1 MRTSRR
7 GLTLRKSDYET
18 INERLRRLE
27 VKAPC
32 GRISD
37 RMTTALSGI
46 NVLEIHSNLGAA
58 YAAML
63 LAEQGADT
71 IMVEPPGGASERG
84 TPHFHVL
91 NRSKRSVAID
101 PSSSDGKW
109 SLAALIKSADI
120 VITGS
125 TPMRLR
131 AHGLDYPSI
140 RKTNRHALVLNI
152 PSFGSRGPD
161 AEFDAADELVAARA
175 GIAGSQWA
183 RSGNPVP
190 LVFPAASY
198 SAGVMGANAA
208 VAGLIAREHT
218 GEGQELEVSL
228 LAGALS
234 LQTGGVLKH
243 EKMTSMYHGPQ
254 DPLGPIPCYRLFE
267 ASDHKYLFAAC
278 GNATFWGKFVLAL
291 ELPELVSDPRF
302 ENAPW
307 GIASEHWQPLKDILE
322 PVIRTKPRDEWIKIL
337 READVPCAPV
347 MMRQEFIAYP
357 QTSAIGMRQEVRD
370 PILGDTI
377 QFGVPVTL
385 TATPGEIAGPAPT
398 KPDASHHATFHH
410 APHPIAAS
418 NGHSLARGPL
428 DGIMVLDFAGY
439 IAGSYGPMIL
449 AQLGAN
455 VIKVESLEG
464 DAFRSFGF
472 GFLGWNQG
480 KRGLAIDLNSR
491 EGLDIVY
498 RLAEEADVLVENLR
512 PGRMKRYGL
521 DCETLAKANPGLIYM
536 SVNAFGNRGP
546 DHNQPGFDP
555 LLQARS
561 GVMAAQGGPHHHPVY
576 LTCAIC
582 DYGAAMLS
590 AYGCILALRAR
601 QKTGL
606 GQFCSTTLLQASMAF
621 QAGEFI
627 FYDGR
632 PAMEN
637 GAPERRGSSALS
649 RVYQCRD
656 GEWLF
661 LSLNSPTQW
670 QALGDLFSSLAKV
683 EFSATTNEPED
694 GKLASALAEEFRKL
708 DRNDALV
715 RLAQSKVPATS
726 VNHFRDLFS
735 DPQIAASELLTE
747 LNHSQW
753 GKVRQTGMLMKFS
766 ATPGRIERAA
776 PLLGE
781 HSEEV
786 LREFLD
792 YDAATVA
799 SLRSRGI
806 IK

>member
-1 MRTSRR
+1 MKW
-7 GLTLRKSDYET
+7 RKHLPEL
-18 INERLRRLE
+18 I
-27 VKAPC
+27 
-32 GRISD
+32 
-37 RMTTALSGI
+37 
-46 NVLEIHSNLGAA
+46 VLEFHSNLGAA

-63 LAEQGADT
+63 LAEQGADA
-71 IMVEPPGGASERG
+71 IVVEPPGGAPERG
-84 TPHFHVL
+84 TPHFQVL

-101 PSSSDGKW
+101 VASTDGKW
-109 SLAALIKSADI
+109 SIAALVKSADL

-125 TPMRLR
+125 TPTRLK
-131 AHGLDYPSI
+131 AQGLDYASI
-140 RKTNRHALVLNI
+140 RKINPHTLVLNI
-152 PSFGSRGPD
+152 PSFGSRGPE
-161 AEFDAADELVAARA
+161 AEFDACDDLVAARA

-198 SAGVMGANAA
+198 SAGVMGASAA

-243 EKMTSMYHGPQ
+243 EKMTTLYHGPQ

-267 ASDHKYLFAAC
+267 ASDHQYLFAAC

-291 ELPELVSDPRF
+291 DLPELVSDPRF

-307 GIASEHWQPLKDILE
+307 GIPTEHWQSLKDILE
-322 PVIRTKPRDEWIKIL
+322 PVIRTRPRDEWVKIL

-347 MMRQEFIAYP
+347 MTRQEFIAYS
-357 QTSAIGMRQEVRD
+357 QTAAVGMRQQVRD
-370 PILGDTI
+370 PILGDTV
-377 QFGVPVTL
+377 QLGVPVTL
-385 TATPGEIAGPAPT
+385 EATPGEIVGPAPAA
-398 KPDASHHATFHH
+398 PEAHRHETFHH
-410 APHPIAAS
+410 APPPVTATNES
-418 NGHSLARGPL
+418 SLAKGPL
-428 DGIMVLDFAGY
+428 DGVTVLDFASY

-480 KRGLAIDLNSR
+480 KRGLAIDLNNR

-512 PGRMKRYGL
+512 PGRMKRFGL
-521 DCETLAKANPGLIYM
+521 DYETLAKANPGLIYM

-561 GVMAAQGGPHHHPVY
+561 GVMAAQGGPHNHPVY

-590 AYGCILALRAR
+590 AFGCILALRAR

-627 FYDGR
+627 FYEGR
-632 PAMEN
+632 PDLEN

-649 RVYQCRD
+649 RAYQCRD

-661 LSLNSPTQW
+661 LAIDGAAQW
-670 QALGDLFSSLAKV
+670 QSLLEMFPSLPKLEYPA
-683 EFSATTNEPED
+683 AAREPEH
-694 GKLASALAEEFRKL
+694 GHGRLASALAGEFQHRDRGDAVAQLRK
-708 DRNDALV
+708 A
-715 RLAQSKVPATS
+715 KIPATPVS
-726 VNHFRDLFS
+726 HFRDLFS
-735 DPQIAASELLTE
+735 DPQIAANELLAE
-747 LNHSQW
+747 LSHSQW
-753 GKVRQTGMLMKFS
+753 GKVWQTGMLMKFS
-766 ATPGRIERAA
+766 ATPGSIQRAA
-776 PLLGE
+776 PLHGE
-781 HSEEV
+781 HGEEV

-792 YDAATVA
+792 YDAATIA
-799 SLRSRGI
+799 SLRTRGV

>member
-1 MRTSRR
+1 M
-7 GLTLRKSDYET
+7 
-18 INERLRRLE
+18 
-27 VKAPC
+27 A
-32 GRISD
+32 
-37 RMTTALSGI
+37 TALSGI
-46 NVLEIHSNLGAA
+46 NVLQFHSNLGAA

-63 LAEQGADT
+63 LGEQGADV
-71 IMVEPPGGASERG
+71 IMVEPPGASERG
-84 TPHFHVL
+84 TPHFHAL

-101 PSSSDGKW
+101 LSSNEGKW
-109 SLAALIKSADI
+109 SLAALIKSADV
-120 VITGS
+120 VITGT

-131 AHGLDYPSI
+131 AMGLDYASI
-140 RKTNRHALVLNI
+140 HKTNPHALALNV

-161 AEFDAADELVAARA
+161 AEFDASDELVAARA
-175 GIAGSQWA
+175 GIAGTQWA

-190 LVFPAASY
+190 LVFPASSY
-198 SAGVMGANAA
+198 SAGVMGASAVVAA
-208 VAGLIAREHT
+208 LIAREHT
-218 GEGQELEVSL
+218 GEGQQIEVSL

-278 GNATFWGKFVLAL
+278 GNATFWGKFALAL
-291 ELPELVSDPRF
+291 ELPELVSDLRF

-307 GIASEHWQPLKDILE
+307 GIPPEHWQSLKDILE
-322 PVIRTKPRDEWIKIL
+322 PVIRTKPRDDWLKIL

-347 MMRQEFIAYP
+347 MTREEFIAYP
-357 QTSAIGMRQEVRD
+357 QTAAIGMRQELHD
-370 PILGDTI
+370 PTLGDTV
-377 QFGVPVTL
+377 QLGVPVTL
-385 TATPGEIAGPAPT
+385 SATPGAIVGPAPA
-398 KPDASHHATFHH
+398 KPDPHHHVTFHN

-418 NGHSLARGPL
+418 NGHHLAKGPL
-428 DGIMVLDFAGY
+428 DGVTVLDFAGY

-472 GFLGWNQG
+472 GFMGWNQG
-480 KRGLAIDLNSR
+480 KRGLAIDLNQR

-512 PGRMKRYGL
+512 PGRMKRFGL
-521 DCETLAKANPGLIYM
+521 DYDTLAKANPGLVYM
-536 SVNAFGNRGP
+536 SVNAFGNHGP
-546 DHNQPGFDP
+546 DHDQPGFDP

-590 AYGCILALRAR
+590 AFGCILALRAR

-606 GQFCSTTLLQASMAF
+606 GQFCSTTLLQSAMAF

-627 FYDGR
+627 FYSGR
-632 PAMEN
+632 PDMES
-637 GAPERRGSSALS
+637 GAPERRGASALS
-649 RVYQCRD
+649 RAYQCRD

-661 LSLNSPTQW
+661 LSLGTAAHW
-670 QALGDLFSSLAKV
+670 QALGAMFPALPKLDYAAAARK
-683 EFSATTNEPED
+683 PEH
-694 GKLASALAEEFRKL
+694 GHGHLASKLAEEFQHLSR
-708 DRNDALV
+708 DEALS
-715 RLAQSKVPATS
+715 RLAQAKIPAAP
-726 VNHFRDLFS
+726 VHHFRDLFD
-735 DPQIAASELLTE
+735 DPQIAANELLTE
-747 LNHSQW
+747 LPHSQW
-753 GKVRQTGMLMKFS
+753 GKVRQTGMLIKFS
-766 ATPGRIERAA
+766 ATPGSIERAA

-781 HSEEV
+781 HSGEV

-792 YDAATVA
+792 YDDATIA
-799 SLRSRGI
+799 SLRTRDI

>member
-1 MRTSRR
+1 MAKA
-7 GLTLRKSDYET
+7 LT
-18 INERLRRLE
+18 
-27 VKAPC
+27 
-32 GRISD
+32 
-37 RMTTALSGI
+37 GI
-46 NVLEIHSNLGAA
+46 NVLEFHSNLGAA

-63 LAEQGADT
+63 LAEQGADA
-71 IMVEPPGGASERG
+71 IMVEQPGGAPERG
-84 TPHFHVL
+84 TPHFEIL
-91 NRSKRSVAID
+91 NRSKRSVAIGFN
-101 PSSSDGKW
+101 STDGKW
-109 SLAALIKSADI
+109 SIAALVKSADI
-120 VITGS
+120 VVTGS
-125 TPMRLR
+125 TPARLK
-131 AHGLDYPSI
+131 AQSLDYASI
-140 RKTNRHALVLNI
+140 RKINPHALVLNV
-152 PSFGSRGPD
+152 PPFGSRGPE
-161 AEFDAADELVAARA
+161 AEFDACDDLVAARA

-198 SAGVMGANAA
+198 SAGVMGASAA

-243 EKMTSMYHGPQ
+243 EKMTTLYHGPQ

-267 ASDHKYLFAAC
+267 ASDHQYLFAAC

-291 ELPELVSDPRF
+291 DLPELVSDPRF

-307 GIASEHWQPLKDILE
+307 GIPTEHWQALKDILE
-322 PVIRTKPRDEWIKIL
+322 PVIRTKPRDEWVKIL

-347 MMRQEFIAYP
+347 MTRQEFIAYP
-357 QTSAIGMRQEVRD
+357 QTAAIGMCQQVRD
-370 PILGDTI
+370 PVLGETV
-377 QFGVPVTL
+377 QLGVPVTL
-385 TATPGEIAGPAPT
+385 EATPGEIAGPAPAR
-398 KPDASHHATFHH
+398 PDAHRHETFHH
-410 APHPIAAS
+410 APHPVTATNES
-418 NGHSLARGPL
+418 SLAKGPL
-428 DGIMVLDFAGY
+428 DGVTVLDFASY

-455 VIKVESLEG
+455 VIKIENLDG

-480 KRGLAIDLNSR
+480 KRGLAIDLNNR

-512 PGRMKRYGL
+512 PGRMKRFGL
-521 DCETLAKANPGLIYM
+521 DYDTLAKANPGLIYM
-536 SVNAFGNRGP
+536 SVNAFGNTGP

-561 GVMAAQGGPHHHPVY
+561 GVMAAQGGPHNHPVY

-590 AYGCILALRAR
+590 AFGCILALRAR
-601 QKTGL
+601 LKNGL

-632 PAMEN
+632 PDMEN

-649 RVYQCRD
+649 RAYQCRD
-656 GEWLF
+656 SEWLF
-661 LSLNSPTQW
+661 LAVDAPAQW
-670 QALGDLFSSLAKV
+670 QDLGGIFTSLPKLDYA
-683 EFSATTNEPED
+683 AAAREPEH
-694 GKLASALAEEFRKL
+694 GHGRLASVLAQEFQQL
-708 DRNDALV
+708 DREDALV
-715 RLAQSKVPATS
+715 RLAKAKIPSTP

-735 DPQIAASELLTE
+735 DPQIAANDLLAELS
-747 LNHSQW
+747 HSQW
-753 GKVRQTGMLMKFS
+753 GKVWQTGMLMKFS
-766 ATPGRIERAA
+766 ATPGSIQRAA
-776 PLLGE
+776 PLHGE
-781 HSEEV
+781 HGDEV

-792 YDAATVA
+792 YDAATIA
-799 SLRSRGI
+799 ALRTRGI

>member
-1 MRTSRR
+1 MAKA
-7 GLTLRKSDYET
+7 LT
-18 INERLRRLE
+18 
-27 VKAPC
+27 A
-32 GRISD
+32 
-37 RMTTALSGI
+37 I
-46 NVLEIHSNLGAA
+46 NVLEFHSNLGAA

-63 LAEQGADT
+63 LAEQGADA
-71 IMVEPPGGASERG
+71 IVVEHPDGAPERG
-84 TPHFHVL
+84 TPHFQVL
-91 NRSKRSVAID
+91 NRSKRAVAID
-101 PSSSDGKW
+101 MASTDGKW
-109 SLAALIKSADI
+109 SVAALVKSADI

-125 TPMRLR
+125 TPARLK
-131 AHGLDYPSI
+131 AQGLDYRSL
-140 RKTNRHALVLNI
+140 RKINPHALVLNI
-152 PSFGSRGPD
+152 PFFGSRGPE
-161 AEFDAADELVAARA
+161 AEFDASDELVAARA

-198 SAGVMGANAA
+198 SAGVMGASAA
-208 VAGLIAREHT
+208 VAALIAREHT

-243 EKMTSMYHGPQ
+243 EKMTTLYHGPQ

-267 ASDHKYLFAAC
+267 ASDHKFLFAAC

-291 ELPELVSDPRF
+291 DLPELVSDPRF

-307 GIASEHWQPLKDILE
+307 GIPPEHWQALKDILE
-322 PVIRTKPRDEWIKIL
+322 PVIRTKPRDEWVKIL
-337 READVPCAPV
+337 RDADVPCAPV
-347 MMRQEFIAYP
+347 MTRQEFIAYP
-357 QTSAIGMRQEVRD
+357 QTAAIGMRQEVRD
-370 PILGDTI
+370 PILGNTV
-377 QFGVPVTL
+377 QLGVSVTL
-385 TATPGEIAGPAPT
+385 TATPGEIVGPAPA
-398 KPDASHHATFHH
+398 KPHQHENFHH
-410 APHPIAAS
+410 APHPVSAT
-418 NGHSLARGPL
+418 NPGSLAKGPL
-428 DGIMVLDFAGY
+428 EGVTVLDFASY

-455 VIKVESLEG
+455 VIKIENLEG

-480 KRGLAIDLNSR
+480 KRGLAIDLNNR

-498 RLAEEADVLVENLR
+498 RLAEEADVIVENLR
-512 PGRMKRYGL
+512 PGRMKRFGL
-521 DCETLAKANPGLIYM
+521 DYDTLAKANPGIIYM
-536 SVNAFGNRGP
+536 SVNAFGNSGP

-590 AYGCILALRAR
+590 AFGCILALRAR

-606 GQFCSTTLLQASMAF
+606 GQFSSTTLLQASMAF

-632 PAMEN
+632 PDMEN
-637 GAPERRGSSALS
+637 GAPERRGASALS
-649 RVYQCRD
+649 RTYQGRD

-661 LSLNSPTQW
+661 LAVDSSTQW
-670 QALGDLFSSLAKV
+670 RALREIFPSLPKV
-683 EFSATTNEPED
+683 AYEAAAREPEN
-694 GKLASALAEEFRKL
+694 GKLASNLVEEFQKL
-708 DRNDALV
+708 DRNDALS
-715 RLAQSKVPATS
+715 RLAAASIPAAP

-735 DPQIAASELLTE
+735 DPQIAANELLAE

-753 GKVRQTGMLMKFS
+753 GKVWQTGMLMKFS
-766 ATPGRIERAA
+766 ATPGSILRAA
-776 PLLGE
+776 PLHGE
-781 HSEEV
+781 HADEV
-786 LREFLD
+786 LHEFLD
-792 YDAATVA
+792 YDAATIA

>member
-1 MRTSRR
+1 MA
-7 GLTLRKSDYET
+7 K
-18 INERLRRLE
+18 
-27 VKAPC
+27 
-32 GRISD
+32 
-37 RMTTALSGI
+37 ALSGI
-46 NVLEIHSNLGAA
+46 NVLEFHSNLGAA

-71 IMVEPPGGASERG
+71 IVVEPPRGARERG
-84 TPHFHVL
+84 TPHFQVL
-91 NRSKRSVAID
+91 NRSKRSVALD
-101 PSSSDGKW
+101 VTASEGKW
-109 SLAALIKSADI
+109 SVAAMVKSADI
-120 VITGS
+120 VITGT
-125 TPMRLR
+125 TPARLK
-131 AHGLDYPSI
+131 AQGLDYASI
-140 RKTNRHALVLNI
+140 HKTNPHALVLNV
-152 PSFGSRGPD
+152 PPFGSRGPE
-161 AEFDAADELVAARA
+161 AEFNASDELVAARA
-175 GIAGSQWA
+175 GIAGSQWS

-198 SAGVMGANAA
+198 SAGVMGASAA

-218 GEGQELEVSL
+218 GEGQALEVSL

-243 EKMTSMYHGPQ
+243 EKMTTLYHGPQ

-291 ELPELVSDPRF
+291 DLPELVSDPRF

-307 GIASEHWQPLKDILE
+307 GIPPEHWQSLKDILE
-322 PVIRTKPRDEWIKIL
+322 PVIRTKPRDEWVKIL

-347 MMRQEFIAYP
+347 MTRQEFIAYP
-357 QTSAIGMRQEVRD
+357 QTAAIGMRQEVRD
-370 PILGDTI
+370 PVLGDTV
-377 QFGVPVTL
+377 QLGLPVSL
-385 TATPGEIAGPAPT
+385 SATPGEISGPAPAT
-398 KPDASHHATFHH
+398 PSEHHHETFHH
-410 APHPIAAS
+410 APHPITPATTS
-418 NGHSLARGPL
+418 HLAKGPL
-428 DGIMVLDFAGY
+428 DGVTVLDFAGY

-480 KRGLAIDLNSR
+480 KRGLAIDLNHR

-498 RLAEEADVLVENLR
+498 RLAAEADVLVENLR

-521 DCETLAKANPGLIYM
+521 DYDTLAKANPGIIYM
-536 SVNAFGNRGP
+536 SVNAFGNVGP

-590 AYGCILALRAR
+590 AFGCILALRAR

-627 FYDGR
+627 FYEGR
-632 PAMEN
+632 PEMEN

-649 RVYQCRD
+649 RAYQCRD

-661 LSLNSPTQW
+661 LAVDAASQW
-670 QALGDLFSSLAKV
+670 KALG
-683 EFSATTNEPED
+683 EIFSALPKLHYEMASREPEH
-694 GKLASALAEEFRKL
+694 GQGHLASHLAEEFQQLNR
-708 DRNDALV
+708 DGALA
-715 RLAQSKVPATS
+715 LLSKAKIPATP
-726 VNHFRDLFS
+726 VNHFRDLFADS
-735 DPQIAASELLTE
+735 QIAANELLAE
-747 LNHSQW
+747 LSHSQW
-753 GKVRQTGMLMKFS
+753 GKVWQTGMLMKFS
-766 ATPGRIERAA
+766 ATPGSIQRAA

-781 HSEEV
+781 HGAEV
-786 LREFLD
+786 LHEFLD
-792 YDAATVA
+792 YDADTIA
-799 SLRSRGI
+799 SLRARGI

>member
-1 MRTSRR
+1 MA
-7 GLTLRKSDYET
+7 K
-18 INERLRRLE
+18 
-27 VKAPC
+27 
-32 GRISD
+32 
-37 RMTTALSGI
+37 ALSGI
-46 NVLEIHSNLGAA
+46 NLLEVHSNLGAA

-71 IMVEPPGGASERG
+71 IKVEPPGGAPERG

-91 NRSKRSVAID
+91 NRSKRSVSLD
-101 PSSSDGKW
+101 PTSSDGKW
-109 SLAALIKSADI
+109 SITALVKSADI

-125 TPMRLR
+125 TPARLK
-131 AHGLDYPSI
+131 AHGLDYGSI
-140 RKTNRHALVLNI
+140 RKTNPHALVLNL
-152 PSFGSRGPD
+152 PSFGSRGPE
-161 AEFDAADELVAARA
+161 AEFDANDDLVAARA

-183 RSGNPVP
+183 LSGNPVP

-198 SAGVMGANAA
+198 SAGVMGASAA

-243 EKMTSMYHGPQ
+243 EQMTTLYPGPQ

-267 ASDHKYLFAAC
+267 ASDHKYLFVAC
-278 GNATFWGKFVLAL
+278 GNATFWGKFVLAVD
-291 ELPELVSDPRF
+291 LPELVSDPRF

-307 GIASEHWQPLKDILE
+307 GIPPEHWQTLKDILE
-322 PVIRTKPRDEWIKIL
+322 PVIRARPRDQWIRIL

-347 MMRQEFIAYP
+347 MTRAEFIADP
-357 QTSAIGMRQEVRD
+357 QTAAIGMRRVVRD
-370 PILGDTI
+370 PILGDTV
-377 QFGVPVTL
+377 QLGVPVTL
-385 TATPGEIAGPAPT
+385 AAMPGEIAGPAPAT
-398 KPDASHHATFHH
+398 PHAHRHETFHH
-410 APHPIAAS
+410 APHPITATNES
-418 NGHSLARGPL
+418 RLVKGPL
-428 DGIMVLDFAGY
+428 DGVTVLDFASY

-455 VIKVESLEG
+455 VIKIENLEG

-491 EGLDIVY
+491 EGLDIVC
-498 RLAEEADVLVENLR
+498 RLAQEADVLVENLR
-512 PGRMKRYGL
+512 PGRMKRFGL
-521 DCETLAKANPGLIYM
+521 DYDTLAKANPGLIYM
-536 SVNAFGNRGP
+536 SVNGFGNTGP

-590 AYGCILALRAR
+590 AFGCILALRAR

-606 GQFCSTTLLQASMAF
+606 GQFCLTTLLQASMAF

-627 FYDGR
+627 FYEGR
-632 PAMEN
+632 PEMEN

-649 RVYQCRD
+649 RAYQCRD
-656 GEWLF
+656 GAWLY
-661 LSLNSPTQW
+661 LSLDAPAQW
-670 QALGDLFSSLAKV
+670 RALGEIFPSMPKLGYEA
-683 EFSATTNEPED
+683 AAREPED
-694 GKLASALAEEFRKL
+694 GKLASALTEEFQQL
-708 DRNDALV
+708 DRDDAV
-715 RLAQSKVPATS
+715 GRLARASIPATY
-726 VNHFRDLFS
+726 VHHFDDLFC
-735 DPQIAASELLTE
+735 DPQIAANELLTE
-747 LNHSQW
+747 LSHSQW
-753 GKVRQTGMLMKFS
+753 GKLWQTGMLIKFS

-776 PLLGE
+776 PLHGE
-781 HSEEV
+781 HGEEV

-792 YDAATVA
+792 YDAATIA
-799 SLRSRGI
+799 SLRSRAV

>member
-1 MRTSRR
+1 M
-7 GLTLRKSDYET
+7 
-18 INERLRRLE
+18 
-27 VKAPC
+27 A
-32 GRISD
+32 
-37 RMTTALSGI
+37 TALSAI
-46 NVLEIHSNLGAA
+46 NVLEFHSNLGAA

-71 IMVEPPGGASERG
+71 IVVEPPGGAPERG
-84 TPHFHVL
+84 TPHFQVL
-91 NRSKRSVAID
+91 NRSKRSVALD
-101 PSSSDGKW
+101 LTSTDGKW
-109 SLAALIKSADI
+109 SMAALLKSADI

-125 TPMRLR
+125 TPMRLS
-131 AHGLDYPSI
+131 ALGLDYASI
-140 RKTNRHALVLNI
+140 RKTNPHALVLNI
-152 PSFGSRGPD
+152 PAFGSRGPE
-161 AEFDAADELVAARA
+161 AEFDASEALVAARA

-183 RSGNPVP
+183 RSGSPVP

-198 SAGVMGANAA
+198 SAGVLGASAA

-243 EKMTSMYHGPQ
+243 EKMTTLYHGPQ

-267 ASDHKYLFAAC
+267 ASDHKFLFVAC
-278 GNATFWGKFVLAL
+278 GNATFWGKFVLAVD
-291 ELPELVSDPRF
+291 LPELVSDARF

-307 GIASEHWQPLKDILE
+307 GIPTEHWQSLKDILE
-322 PVIRTKPRDEWIKIL
+322 PVIRTKPRDEWLKIL

-347 MMRQEFIAYP
+347 MTRQEFIAYP
-357 QTSAIGMRQEVRD
+357 QTAAIGMRQKIHD
-370 PILGDTI
+370 PVLGDTI
-377 QFGVPVTL
+377 QLGVPVEL
-385 TATPGEIAGPAPT
+385 TATPGEIVGPAPI
-398 KPDASHHATFHH
+398 KPDAHHHETFHH
-410 APHPIAAS
+410 APHPVAAT
-418 NGHSLARGPL
+418 NGNRLAKGPL
-428 DGIMVLDFAGY
+428 DGVTVLDFASY

-449 AQLGAN
+449 AQLGAD
-455 VIKVESLEG
+455 VIKIENLDG

-480 KRGLAIDLNSR
+480 KRGLAIDLNNR

-512 PGRMKRYGL
+512 PGRMKRFGL
-521 DCETLAKANPGLIYM
+521 DYDTLAKANLGLIYM
-536 SVNAFGNRGP
+536 SVNAFGNVGP

-590 AYGCILALRAR
+590 AFGCILALRAR

-627 FYDGR
+627 FYEGR
-632 PAMEN
+632 PDMEN
-637 GAPERRGSSALS
+637 GAPERRGASALS
-649 RVYQCRD
+649 RAYQCSD
-656 GEWLF
+656 GEWLY
-661 LSLNSPTQW
+661 LDVATDTQW
-670 QALGDLFSSLAKV
+670 RALGETFASMPKLEYAPASR
-683 EFSATTNEPED
+683 EPAD
-694 GKLASALAEEFRKL
+694 GKLASTLAEEFQKL
-708 DRNDALV
+708 DRTDALA
-715 RLAQSKVPATS
+715 RLNRGKIPATP

-735 DPQIAASELLTE
+735 DPQIAANELLAE

-753 GKVRQTGMLMKFS
+753 GKLQQTGMLMKFS
-766 ATPGRIERAA
+766 ATPGRIEHAA
-776 PLLGE
+776 PLHGE
-781 HSEEV
+781 HGEEI

-799 SLRSRGI
+799 SLRTRGI

>member
-1 MRTSRR
+1 
-7 GLTLRKSDYET
+7 
-18 INERLRRLE
+18 
-27 VKAPC
+27 
-32 GRISD
+32 
-37 RMTTALSGI
+37 
-46 NVLEIHSNLGAA
+46 
-58 YAAML
+58 ML

-71 IMVEPPGGASERG
+71 IMVEPPGGAPTRG

-91 NRSKRSVAID
+91 NRSKRSVSLDTA
-101 PSSSDGKW
+101 STDGKW
-109 SLAALIKSADI
+109 SIAALVKSADI

-125 TPMRLR
+125 TPARLM
-131 AHGLDYPSI
+131 AQGLDYASI
-140 RKTNRHALVLNI
+140 RKTNPHALVLSV

-161 AEFDAADELVAARA
+161 AEFDASDDLVAARA

-198 SAGVMGANAA
+198 SAGVMGASAA

-218 GEGQELEVSL
+218 GEGQEIEVSL

-243 EKMTSMYHGPQ
+243 EKMTELYHGPQ

-267 ASDHKYLFAAC
+267 ASDHKYLFVAC

-291 ELPELVSDPRF
+291 DLPELVSDPRF

-307 GIASEHWQPLKDILE
+307 GIPAEHWQTLKDILE
-322 PVIRTKPRDEWIKIL
+322 PVICTKPRDEWLKIL

-347 MMRQEFIAYP
+347 MTRQEFIAYP
-357 QTSAIGMRQEVRD
+357 QTSAIGMRQEIRD
-370 PILGDTI
+370 PILGDTV
-377 QFGVPVTL
+377 QLGVPVTL
-385 TATPGEIAGPAPT
+385 TAAPGEIIGPAPAA
-398 KPDASHHATFHH
+398 PHARRHETFHN
-410 APHPIAAS
+410 APHPIAATNES
-418 NGHSLARGPL
+418 RLVKGPL
-428 DGIMVLDFAGY
+428 DGVTVLDFASY

-455 VIKVESLEG
+455 VIKIENLEG

-512 PGRMKRYGL
+512 PGRMRRFGL
-521 DCETLAKANPGLIYM
+521 DYDTLAKANPRLIYM
-536 SVNAFGNRGP
+536 SVNAFGNSGP

-590 AYGCILALRAR
+590 AFGCILALRAR
-601 QKTGL
+601 QKSGL

-632 PAMEN
+632 PGMEN

-649 RVYQCRD
+649 RAYQCRD
-656 GEWLF
+656 GEWLY
-661 LSLNSPTQW
+661 LALDSPAQW
-670 QALGDLFSSLAKV
+670 GALGQPFTSIAGLDYEGAIR
-683 EFSATTNEPED
+683 EPED
-694 GKLASALAEEFRKL
+694 GKLASTLAEEFQKL
-708 DRNDALV
+708 DRADALA
-715 RLAQSKVPATS
+715 RLASAKIPATP

-735 DPQIAASELLTE
+735 DPQIAANELLAE
-747 LNHSQW
+747 LSHSQW
-753 GKVRQTGMLMKFS
+753 GKVWQTGMLMKFS

-776 PLLGE
+776 PLHGE
-781 HSEEV
+781 YGEEV

-792 YDAATVA
+792 YDSATIA